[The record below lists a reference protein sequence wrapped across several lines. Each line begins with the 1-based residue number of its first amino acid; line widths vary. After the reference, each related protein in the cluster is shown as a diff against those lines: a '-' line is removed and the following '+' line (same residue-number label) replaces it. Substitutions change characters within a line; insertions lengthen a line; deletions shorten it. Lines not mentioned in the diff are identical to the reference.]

1 MDKAIQRVVSN
12 RNGNHQGQKGL
23 TPQDHFYREISKIDE
38 IILGLQSVQDDS
50 IISDSPRDLVSN
62 VRAVNTL
69 ITVSEKK
76 KTFFFSKVTMNLGF
90 CSHYSPRRHQ
100 QENEE
105 LRRVRPG

>member
-12 RNGNHQGQKGL
+12 RNVNHQGQKSL

-69 ITVSEKK
+69 ITVGLKK
-76 KTFFFSKVTMNLGF
+76 VFHSLT
-90 CSHYSPRRHQ
+90 Y
-100 QENEE
+100 
-105 LRRVRPG
+105 